1 MNIKGTLADHWYTV
15 QYSSIRPRQGDGSRT
30 RFERST
36 GEKRKISCFSQLA
49 CARLLFFVL
58 LKYLRAI
65 ISEVSHVLSR
75 VVRCVY
81 VTCKYVERT
90 AGARCN
96 VYARISRIG

>member
-1 MNIKGTLADHWYTV
+1 MVIQGTLADQWYTA
-15 QYSSIRPRQGDGSRT
+15 QYSAYGRGTETDPEHVSREAQGR
-30 RFERST
+30 
-36 GEKRKISCFSQLA
+36 KRKFSCFSQLA

-90 AGARCN
+90 AGARCK
-96 VYARISRIG
+96 VYAT